1 MAKQGEHGIAW
12 TDETWNPLRGCSR
25 VSAGCRHCYAE
36 AVAARFSGPGQP
48 YEGLAVMK
56 SDGPH
61 WTGKVVLV
69 EDKLAEPLRWRKPR
83 RVFVNSMSDLFH
95 ESVPDEWIDRI
106 FAVMALCP
114 QHTFQ
119 VLTKRAKRMRE
130 YLAEPGRKSEILEEM
145 ATESLALCPQH
156 TFQVLTKRAKR
167 MREYLAEPGRKS
179 EILEEMATE
188 SFDEWTTKGRSGK
201 LPKQAVWDKNEGEV
215 RIHDF
220 PWPLPNVW
228 PGVSVENQATADERI
243 AELQQTLAAV
253 RWVSYEPALAAVD
266 FTSLGQDGTP
276 TAGLN
281 ALTGEQPCC
290 HEHPD
295 RTIWHNHL
303 DWIVIGGE
311 SGPGARPFDVAWA
324 RQTIAQCMAA
334 GVACFVKQ
342 LGSHPHDGL
351 RCLAQWMDGCGAQRW
366 SRRDALR
373 DRKGGDIAEWPSDLR
388 VREWPKGAGD
398 ETE

>member
-36 AVAARFSGPGQP
+36 AMAARFSGPGQP
-48 YEGLAVMK
+48 YEGLAIMK

-61 WTGKVVLV
+61 WTGKVVLA
-69 EDKLAEPLRWRKPR
+69 EDKLTEPLHWRKPR

-106 FAVMALCP
+106 FAVMAHP
-114 QHTFQ
+114 AASRHTFQ
-119 VLTKRAKRMRE
+119 VLTKRPKRMLHYMTHGAR
-130 YLAEPGRKSEILEEM
+130 GRIEGLLLPMITGEEG
-145 ATESLALCPQH
+145 AYSL
-156 TFQVLTKRAKR
+156 RD
-167 MREYLAEPGRKS
+167 S
-179 EILEEMATE
+179 
-188 SFDEWTTKGRSGK
+188 
-201 LPKQAVWDKNEGEV
+201 
-215 RIHDF
+215 
-220 PWPLPNVW
+220 WPLPNVW
-228 PGVSVENQATADERI
+228 PGVSVENQQTADERI

-253 RWVSYEPALAAVD
+253 RFISYEPALAAVD
-266 FTSLGQDGTP
+266 FSQLLKGIHW
-276 TAGLN
+276 LI
-281 ALTGEQPCC
+281 C
-290 HEHPD
+290 
-295 RTIWHNHL
+295 
-303 DWIVIGGE
+303 GGE
-311 SGPGARPFDVAWA
+311 SGPSARPFDVAWA